1 MASWAGLAIAGC
13 IRVFFLIDP
22 IKVNATEGMDLDD
35 PKKIDDPKSSTIQND
50 FQLAVGT
57 LPFQKSSATP
67 PSSNFDDHV
76 VSVVVFVTQYLLQLF
91 ISKMGDYRGEADES
105 R

>member
-1 MASWAGLAIAGC
+1 
-13 IRVFFLIDP
+13 
-22 IKVNATEGMDLDD
+22 MDLDD
-35 PKKIDDPKSSTIQND
+35 PKKFDDPKSSTIQND

-57 LPFQKSSATP
+57 LAIQKSSVIP
-67 PSSNFDDHV
+67 LSSNFDDNV
-76 VSVVVFVTQYLLQLF
+76 VSVVVIVEQHLFQLF

>member
-1 MASWAGLAIAGC
+1 
-13 IRVFFLIDP
+13 
-22 IKVNATEGMDLDD
+22 MDLDD
-35 PKKIDDPKSSTIQND
+35 PKKFDDPKSSTIQND

-57 LPFQKSSATP
+57 LAIQKSSVIP
-67 PSSNFDDHV
+67 LSSNFDDN
-76 VSVVVFVTQYLLQLF
+76 VVFVVVIVEQHLFQLF

>member
-13 IRVFFLIDP
+13 FRVFLIDP
-22 IKVNATEGMDLDD
+22 IKVNATESMDLDD
-35 PKKIDDPKSSTIQND
+35 PKKFDDPKSSTIQND

-57 LPFQKSSATP
+57 LPFQKSSVTP

-76 VSVVVFVTQYLLQLF
+76 VSVVVFLEQHLFQLF